1 MGSIAAWAVRHAK
14 AVLAVTVVLAVGAG
28 VGATRLSTDAGVDT
42 LVDSDAASYRATQDV
57 RRDFGEE
64 PVVILAEGDLERIV
78 LTANLGRLLR
88 LEGCLSGKVPAGAK
102 PIPGPC
108 RELAAI
114 GPVRSVV
121 GPATFL
127 NEAVIQID
135 RQLER
140 LAARLPRAQLRQ
152 FLLSIAARYG
162 ITSAPSISNPDFL
175 AAIVFD
181 LDKARN
187 TPKARLAYLFPNGHA
202 AQVLV
207 RLRPGLSEA
216 ERHRAIELIR
226 AAVHDETQRP
236 ACRFRGKP
244 EACFALHGGRYVI
257 SGVPVVVDA
266 VTRAL
271 KDALLLL
278 FAVALA
284 VMALT
289 LLAVFRSRFRLLPL
303 ALALASAA
311 LAFGLL
317 AVFGG
322 SLTMAS
328 IAALPILIGLAVDYA
343 IQLQARY
350 DEALESAAD
359 PAVAARTA
367 ASRGGP
373 TIAIACL
380 ATAAGFLA
388 LQLSPT
394 PMVRGFGLLTVA
406 GVLIAFV
413 VALLAGFAALSLRAP
428 RARRTAAAPGD
439 RAGSRGGSPVAGFF
453 ASEWS
458 RRPRLWLGRKRGR
471 RCRESPPYSLPYR
484 AVGLALAHPKRVL
497 GVGLVLAAIGWGL
510 GTQIETESNIAKL
523 APQNLQAVKDLNEL
537 QDATGVSGELD
548 VRVHARDLT
557 DPATIR
563 WMAAFKRRAL
573 RAGGFSGANPSC
585 QEAEICP
592 GPALSD
598 FVTGGGDLPA
608 AETPKLTQRG
618 IRSALRQIPPYDLR
632 QVATLDSETG
642 LPAGTALLSFGIR
655 NQSLDSQ
662 QALIDRVRAAAG
674 KPGKP
679 GGPPAGVEVEP
690 AGLPVIAAA
699 AASDL
704 SASRYW
710 LTLAGLGAVALVLL
724 AAYRSLRRALVP
736 LAPVVLATGWA
747 ALVLFVSRVPLN
759 PMSAA
764 LGALTIAIAT
774 EFSVILAGRF
784 HEERGG
790 ERTMAEALRVAYGRT
805 GAAVLASGV
814 TATAGFAVL
823 IASDV
828 RMLRDFGFVTL
839 IDLAVALLGVM
850 VALPAAL
857 ALGSHDRNDRGPDE
871 AE

>member
-1 MGSIAAWAVRHAK
+1 VASIAAWAVRHAR

-88 LEGCLSGKVPAGAK
+88 LEGCLSGNVPEGAR

-108 RELAAI
+108 AELAATD
-114 GPVRSVV
+114 PVRSVV

-135 RQLER
+135 RQLQR
-140 LAARLPRAQLRQ
+140 LASRLPPAKLRQ
-152 FLLSIAARYG
+152 FLLSLAARYG
-162 ITSAPSISNPDFL
+162 ITSAPSLSNPNFL
-175 AAIVFD
+175 ATIVFD
-181 LDKARN
+181 LEQPRN
-187 TPKARLAYLFPNGHA
+187 TPKARLAYLFPNGHS

-207 RLRPGLSEA
+207 RLRPDLSEA

-226 AAVHDETQRP
+226 AAVYDETPRP
-236 ACRFRGKP
+236 VCRFKGKP
-244 EACFALHGGRYVI
+244 EACFGLHGGRYVI

-278 FAVALA
+278 FAVAVV

-303 ALALASAA
+303 ALALASVA

-317 AVFGG
+317 AAFGG

-328 IAALPILIGLAVDYA
+328 IAVLPILIGLAVDYA

-350 DEALESAAD
+350 DEALATQTSSLE
-359 PAVAARTA
+359 AAREA
-367 ASRGGP
+367 ASRAGP

-380 ATAAGFLA
+380 ATAAGFLV
-388 LQLSPT
+388 LLLSPI
-394 PMVRGFGLLTVA
+394 PMVRGFSWLMSI

-413 VALLAGFAALSLRAP
+413 VAFLAGFAALGLRDRAGRGGAP
-428 RARRTAAAPGD
+428 PAD
-439 RAGSRGGSPVAGFF
+439 RAGSRGASPVAGFF
-453 ASEWS
+453 ASAWS
-458 RRPRLWLGRKRGR
+458 RRPRTGLGRKTGR
-471 RCRESPPYSLPYR
+471 RCRKSPPYSLPQR
-484 AVGLALAHPKRVL
+484 AVGLALEHPTRVL
-497 GVGLVLAAIGWGL
+497 GAGLLLAAVGWGL
-510 GTQIETESNIAKL
+510 GTQIETESNITKL
-523 APQNLQAVKDLNEL
+523 APQNLQAVRDLNEL

-548 VRVHARDLT
+548 VRVRAPDLT

-573 RAGGFSGANPSC
+573 RAGGFSGPDPSC
-585 QEAEICP
+585 REAELCP

-598 FVTGGGDLPA
+598 FVTGGGLLSS
-608 AETPKLTQRG
+608 EEVKLTRRG

-632 QVATLDSETG
+632 QVATVDSRTG
-642 LPAGTALLSFGIR
+642 LPSGTALVSFGIR

-674 KPGKP
+674 KPGGP

-690 AGLPVIAAA
+690 AGLPVIAAG

-710 LTLAGLGAVALVLL
+710 LTLAGLVAVALLL
-724 AAYRSLRRALVP
+724 LVAYRSPRRALVP

-747 ALVLFVSRVPLN
+747 ALVLFLSRVPLN

-790 ERTMAEALRVAYGRT
+790 GRTVTDALRTAYART

-814 TATAGFAVL
+814 TATVGFAVL

-828 RMLRDFGFVTL
+828 TMLRDFGFLTV

-857 ALGSHDRNDRGPDE
+857 VWTERE
-871 AE
+871 Q